1 MATTIN
7 SNTTDG
13 IVITPDTSG
22 EIELQA
28 NGVTKA
34 KVTANGLQD
43 ANGNSLRGGMYRNLI
58 INGDM
63 RIAQRG
69 TSSTG
74 QSNVGGG
81 YRTVDRFAWQL
92 SASMGTWTQEQ
103 STDAPEGF
111 SYSLKHT
118 CTSTATIGANNDAH
132 QIFQRI
138 EGQNLQH
145 LNYGTSNAQSIT
157 ASFWVKSNLTGV
169 YTVSLYGNNGSSTR
183 QIGSTITI
191 NSANTWENKTV
202 TFVGDTV
209 NILQNNNG
217 QGLSLSIWLACGTNR
232 YSSGFDT
239 SWVNYNALTG
249 ASPSQTQLGTTI
261 SDYFNITGVQ
271 LEVGEGAS
279 DFEHLPYDVQ
289 LQRCQRY
296 YYRINN
302 SSAYNGF
309 SQRNIGLYNT
319 TAQLVIAYNL
329 PVSMRGSIAA
339 SYSDLTHFDI
349 EPFDATP
356 SAMLLTGNNSE
367 FNGYTVRVTD
377 PTARTIGFAG
387 ILVCDTATGFI
398 DFDAE
403 L

>member
-1 MATTIN
+1 MA
-7 SNTTDG
+7 S
-13 IVITPDTSG
+13 IVIKCDTSG
-22 EIELQA
+22 SVTISAPSVAGTQTLNLQA
-28 NGVTKA
+28 ASGTLATTAQASVGTK
-34 KVTANGLQD
+34 
-43 ANGNSLRGGMYRNLI
+43 NLI

-63 RIAQRG
+63 TIAQRG

-132 QIFQRI
+132 QIYQKI

-191 NSANTWENKTV
+191 NSANTWEKKTV
-202 TFVGDTV
+202 TIVGDTV

-217 QGLSLSIWLACGTNR
+217 QGLNLAIWLACGTNR

-239 SWVNYNALTG
+239 SWVNYNALTA

-271 LEVGEGAS
+271 LEIGENATP
-279 DFEHLPYDVQ
+279 FEHRMYSQELAM
-289 LQRCQRY
+289 CQRY
-296 YYRINN
+296 YYVLAEGDNQAIAVGYYYNATQLGVVGTHPVQMRATPTVDQTTGTNYYSISRDNN
-302 SSAYNGF
+302 N
-309 SQRNIGLYNT
+309 
-319 TAQLVIAYNL
+319 
-329 PVSMRGSIAA
+329 
-339 SYSDLTHFDI
+339 D
-349 EPFDATP
+349 PFDSFSVAGST
-356 SAMLLTGNNSE
+356 NNKNYYL
-367 FNGYTVRVTD
+367 FNNTQVSG
-377 PTARTIGFAG
+377 TAGQAG
-387 ILVCDTATGFI
+387 IVYNYTTSGGNAYVALS
-398 DFDAE
+398 AE